1 MYMCKIYLIADKAIK
16 QDDTFLQ
23 AQTAASPQTDILAC
37 LLSKNYYIS
46 YERKL
51 MWLQQGT

>member
-51 MWLQQGT
+51 M